1 MPLSLKNRLNPR
13 ILVVI
18 GAWALIVIG
27 AQVYAWYHGLR
38 PDELLHRL
46 LGLFH
51 HSMVGPLIFVGAAM
65 LSPLLL
71 LPAALL
77 GGVAGLCFGPAL
89 GVLYTLVGCNLSA
102 LLTYGLGRLSCRKE
116 RAAGGGLIERHA
128 QRLRRNGFVGVVLLR
143 LSFLPYDPVNYLI
156 GLMRVPWPTFLLAN
170 TVGSLP
176 GVIAI
181 VLAGTS
187 LKGLNG
193 GPPMIDPALLLGAVT
208 LLLLSVVLAWIL
220 RARMRRGDLL

>member
-1 MPLSLKNRLNPR
+1 MSSTLKKRLNPR
-13 ILVVI
+13 LLIVV
-18 GAWALIVIG
+18 GAWALIVGG
-27 AQVYAWYHGLR
+27 AQTYAWSHDLQ
-38 PDELLHRL
+38 PAELLHNL
-46 LGLFH
+46 LALFH
-51 HSMVGPLIFVGAAM
+51 HGVVGPLIFVAAAL

-77 GGVAGLCFGPAL
+77 GGVAGLCFGPVL

-102 LLTYGLGRLSCRKE
+102 TLTYTLGRLSCAKE
-116 RAAGGGLIERHA
+116 NAAGGGLIERHA

-143 LSFLPYDPVNYLI
+143 LSFLPYDPVNYLV

-187 LKGLNG
+187 VQGLENG
-193 GPPMIDPALLLGAVT
+193 LPMVDPIVLAGAVA
-208 LLLLSVVLAWIL
+208 LLLLSVGLALIL
-220 RARMRRGDLL
+220 QKRLRRGDLV

>member
-1 MPLSLKNRLNPR
+1 MTFLKHRLNPR
-13 ILVVI
+13 LLLVI

-27 AQVYAWYHGLR
+27 AQAYAWHHGLR
-38 PDELLHRL
+38 PDELLHDL

-51 HSMVGPLIFVGAAM
+51 RGVVGPLIFMGAAL

-77 GGVAGLCFGPAL
+77 GGVAGHCFGPAL

-102 LLTYGLGRLSCRKE
+102 LLTYGLGRLSCRRE
-116 RAAGGGLIERHA
+116 NAAGGGLIERHG

-143 LSFLPYDPVNYLI
+143 LSFLPYDPVNYLV

-187 LKGLNG
+187 LKGLSG
-193 GPPMIDPALLLGAVT
+193 GPPMIDPALLLGAAA
-208 LLLLSVVLAWIL
+208 LLLLSAGLAWVL
-220 RARMRRGDLL
+220 RARMRRGDLV